1 MVLYFR
7 NPDIY
12 DASLDNE
19 ICIFNPINSH
29 YLTLNETASFLW
41 EILENPLDITQIQNL
56 ILDNYNADNFNLKD
70 LKTFLD
76 EAVKNKILMTK

>member
-1 MVLYFR
+1 MVLYFK
-7 NPDIY
+7 NPNIY

-41 EILENPLDITQIQNL
+41 EILENPLDINQIQNL
-56 ILDNYNADNFNLKD
+56 ILDNYNSDNFNLND